1 MNDKQYCEGEKAL
14 YDSLCKAA
22 DISLEGY
29 DIVIWGAGNTT
40 ELNRKAIMEEKLL
53 PCFFVDG
60 DSKKWGTKKWDI
72 DIVSPDNIKKR
83 CANPIVLI
91 SSANP
96 EACRGITAKLNEMEI
111 VNYHMIDEII
121 WGRHREEIMFVYNML
136 ESENSKKLFARII
149 LSRMAGEDIP
159 EEYVIGR
166 QYFIEKNFRMRN
178 SKQIFVDCGAYV
190 GDSIEQYLFVKEG
203 VFGDIYAFE
212 PDSKNVEALS
222 KRVQRLKDE
231 WGISED
237 RIHIIEGAVGKENGR
252 LFIQNDIGGL
262 GAKVTDDDSGNEI
275 QVYGLDSFFKDAPVG
290 FIKADIEGY
299 EFDMLEGAAEL
310 IKKYKPLIAI
320 CVYHQSTDL
329 YKIPLFLKELNN
341 DYRIKI
347 AQHYYDYTETVL
359 YAY

>member
-1 MNDKQYCEGEKAL
+1 MEKRIVQESIEIL
-14 YDSLCKAA
+14 YDLLSKAA
-22 DISLEGY
+22 DILLEGY

-60 DSKKWGTKKWDI
+60 DSKKWGNKKWDI
-72 DIVSPDNIKKR
+72 EIISPDKIKKY

-96 EACRGITAKLNEMEI
+96 ETCREIISKLNGMEI
-111 VNYHMIDEII
+111 VNYHLIDEII
-121 WGRHREEIMFVYNML
+121 WGRHREEIMSVYNML
-136 ESENSKKLFARII
+136 ESESSKRLFARII
-149 LSRMAGEDIP
+149 LSRMTGGDIP
-159 EEYVIGR
+159 EECVIER
-166 QYFIEKNFRMRN
+166 QYFMEKNFRMRN

-190 GDSIEQYLFVKEG
+190 GDTIEQYLYVKEG

-212 PDSKNVEALS
+212 PDLKNVDALS

-237 RIHIIEGAVGKENGR
+237 KFHIIAGAVGKENNR

-262 GAKVTDDDSGNEI
+262 GAKVTNDGVGNEI
-275 QVYGLDSFFKDAPVG
+275 QVYRLDSFFKGTPVG
-290 FIKADIEGY
+290 FLKADIEGY
-299 EFDMLEGAAEL
+299 ELDMLEGATEL
-310 IKKYKPLIAI
+310 IKKHKPLIAI
-320 CVYHQSTDL
+320 CIYHQSTDL
-329 YKIPLFLKELNN
+329 YKIPILLKELNN
-341 DYRIKI
+341 DYRLKI